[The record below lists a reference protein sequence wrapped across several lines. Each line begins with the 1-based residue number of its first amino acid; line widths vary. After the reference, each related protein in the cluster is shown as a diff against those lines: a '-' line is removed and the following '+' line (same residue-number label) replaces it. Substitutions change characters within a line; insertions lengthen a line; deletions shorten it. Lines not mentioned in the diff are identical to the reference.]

1 MVKPNRQAPGSIK
14 KASSGSRDR
23 IVQAAIDVFAEKGLH
38 GARMDEIGVRAK
50 VNKAMVYYYF
60 SSRQNLY
67 EEVLVTILGEVFG
80 AIGKTLDRAAESRLD
95 PVEKLRAVVGAHFDA
110 FARNPRY
117 ARILVEAIASDP
129 DVPRRAFGRIIM
141 KAGILSP
148 VRLLG
153 ILDEGRRQGVFRDIE
168 PAQTLVSIIGLNLV
182 HFVAAPIAQ
191 AVLNLGVEESR
202 AFQAERKKSILDLLL
217 HGVVKPE
224 AGTGKSH
231 PGPGPQRLKRITIE

>member
-1 MVKPNRQAPGSIK
+1 MAVKKTRTD
-14 KASSGSRDR
+14 SRDR
-23 IVQAAIDVFAEKGLH
+23 IIRAAIDVFAEKGLH

-67 EEVLVTILGEVFG
+67 EEVLVTILSEVFG
-80 AIGKTLDRAAESRLD
+80 ALGKALDRAVESRLD
-95 PVEKLRAVVGAHFDA
+95 PVDRLQAVVGAHFDA
-110 FARNPRY
+110 FARDPRY

-129 DVPRRAFGRIIM
+129 DIPRRAFGRIIM
-141 KAGILSP
+141 KAGIPSP

-153 ILDEGRRQGVFRDIE
+153 VFDEGRRQGVFRDID
-168 PAQTLVSIIGLNLV
+168 PAQTLISIIGLNLV

-191 AVLNLGVEESR
+191 AVFSLGVEESR

-217 HGVVKPE
+217 HGVVKP
-224 AGTGKSH
+224 ADGGTARPARAKV
-231 PGPGPQRLKRITIE
+231 QKRLNRIKIE